1 MLTKNE
7 IKRKLKDNSNILK
20 NYHVSRIGIFGSF
33 VNGSA
38 VENSD
43 VDLLVDFSD
52 TISLFQYVHL
62 SDSITSFLNQKV
74 DLVTVDGIKPLIKN
88 KILNE
93 VEWIE
98 GL

>member
-7 IKRKLKDNSNILK
+7 IKQKLKDNSSILK
-20 NYHVSRIGIFGSF
+20 KYKVSRIGIFGSF
-33 VNGSA
+33 VNNNA
-38 VENSD
+38 TENSD

-74 DLVTVDGIKPLIKN
+74 DLVIIDGIKPLIKN
-88 KILNE
+88 KILKQ